1 MLRSI
6 RDYGAIHELTNSNQ
20 KVNALDSS
28 RSDKR
33 RREF

>member
-20 KVNALDSS
+20 KVNALDNRGSIAA
-28 RSDKR
+28 
-33 RREF
+33 